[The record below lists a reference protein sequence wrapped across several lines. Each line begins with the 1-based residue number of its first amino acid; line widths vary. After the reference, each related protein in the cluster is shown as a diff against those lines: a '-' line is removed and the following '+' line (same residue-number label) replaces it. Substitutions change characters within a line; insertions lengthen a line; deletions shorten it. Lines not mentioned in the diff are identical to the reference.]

1 MSSQHLSD
9 EAVAAFADG
18 VLSGFA
24 RDRAARH
31 VAACAECAYA
41 VAVQREA
48 IWALRAAPPP
58 PLPSG
63 LVDRLRAVPMTTP
76 IESVPA
82 AVDRDGQPGFATFFP
97 MMATAFVSEP
107 SVTQTR
113 QSTGSP
119 DSDDEPAA
127 ARRRLRRPGPSR
139 GR

>member
-76 IESVPA
+76 IESVPT
-82 AVDRDGQPGFATFFP
+82 AVDRDGRPGFATFFP
-97 MMATAFVSEP
+97 MMAAAFVPEP
-107 SVTQTR
+107 PKSPTR
-113 QSTGSP
+113 RSTAS
-119 DSDDEPAA
+119 SDAEDESAGA
-127 ARRRLRRPGPSR
+127 HRRPRRPGPAR
-139 GR
+139 ER

>member
-18 VLSGFA
+18 VLNGFA

-31 VAACAECAYA
+31 VATCAECAYA

-82 AVDRDGQPGFATFFP
+82 AVDRDGRPGFATFFP
-97 MMATAFVSEP
+97 MMAAAFVSDP
-107 SVTQTR
+107 AASPAR
-113 QSTGSP
+113 QPTEASQSQ
-119 DSDDEPAA
+119 DEPGT

-139 GR
+139 ER

>member
-24 RDRAARH
+24 RDRASRH

-63 LVDRLRAVPMTTP
+63 LVDRLRAVPMITP
-76 IESVPA
+76 IDSVPS
-82 AVDRDGQPGFATFFP
+82 AVDADGRPGFPTFVP
-97 MMATAFVSEP
+97 MMAAAFVQPRS
-107 SVTQTR
+107 R
-113 QSTGSP
+113 QSAAPEP
-119 DSDDEPAA
+119 DPEPEDE
-127 ARRRLRRPGPSR
+127 ARRRRGLLRRPGTSR
-139 GR
+139 DQ